1 MKSFAESFAVFVMVG
16 GMAASIAADEPS
28 SERKIDLPVPI
39 GHEVKGL
46 RVPLRTSEGKM
57 DLLFDMESATRLDD
71 QNVEMHTVSIQTFDQ
86 QTSKPD
92 AKIDLKKSVMN
103 METNVITSQD
113 PILVTRSDFQLT
125 GDGMEFNS
133 KTHQGKVRGNIRMV
147 IYNRNEL
154 QKRPEDSQPN
164 SQPK

>member
-1 MKSFAESFAVFVMVG
+1 MKSYAKSFAIFIMAG
-16 GMAASIAADEPS
+16 GLAAGLAADEPG
-28 SERKIDLPVPI
+28 SERRIDLPVPI

-57 DLLFDMESATRLDD
+57 DLQLDMDSATRLDE
-71 QNVEMHTVSIQTFDQ
+71 QNVEMHTASIQTFDQ

-92 AKIDLKKSVMN
+92 VKINLKKSVMN

-125 GDGMEFNS
+125 ADGMQFNS
-133 KTHQGKVRGNIRMV
+133 KTRQGKVFRNIRLL
-147 IYNRNEL
+147 IYDRNEL
-154 QKRPEDSQPN
+154 QKKSEDNRP
-164 SQPK
+164 K

>member
-1 MKSFAESFAVFVMVG
+1 MKSYAKSLATLVMAG
-16 GMAASIAADEPS
+16 GMAAGIAADEPS
-28 SERKIDLPVPI
+28 RRVDLPVPI

-57 DLLFDMESATRLDD
+57 DLQFDMESATRLDD
-71 QNVEMHTVSIQTFDQ
+71 QNVEMHTALIQTFDQ
-86 QTSKPD
+86 QSSKPD
-92 AKIDLKKSVMN
+92 VKINLKKSVMN

-125 GDGMEFNS
+125 ADGMEFNS
-133 KTHQGKVRGNIRMV
+133 KTRQGKVYRNIRLL

-154 QKRPEDSQPN
+154 QKKSEDNRP
-164 SQPK
+164 K

>member
-16 GMAASIAADEPS
+16 GMAVSIAADEPS

-113 PILVTRSDFQLT
+113 PILVTRSDFRLT

-154 QKRPEDSQPN
+154 QKRPEDSQP
-164 SQPK
+164 K

>member
-1 MKSFAESFAVFVMVG
+1 MKSYAKSLATLVMAG
-16 GMAASIAADEPS
+16 GMAAGMAADEPS
-28 SERKIDLPVPI
+28 RKIDLPVPI

-57 DLLFDMESATRLDD
+57 DLQFDMESATRLDD
-71 QNVEMHTVSIQTFDQ
+71 QNVEMHTALIQTFDQ
-86 QTSKPD
+86 QSSKPD
-92 AKIDLKKSVMN
+92 VKINLQKSVMN

-125 GDGMEFNS
+125 ADGMEFNS
-133 KTHQGKVRGNIRMV
+133 KTRQGKVYRNIRLL

-154 QKRPEDSQPN
+154 QKTSEDNRP
-164 SQPK
+164 K

>member
-1 MKSFAESFAVFVMVG
+1 MKSYAKSFAIFIMAG
-16 GMAASIAADEPS
+16 GVAAGLAADEPG

-57 DLLFDMESATRLDD
+57 DLQFDMESATRLDE
-71 QNVEMHTVSIQTFDQ
+71 QNVEMHTVAIQTFDQ

-92 AKIDLKKSVMN
+92 VKINLKKSVMN
-103 METNVITSQD
+103 MDTNVITSQD
-113 PILVTRSDFQLT
+113 PILVTRADFQLT
-125 GDGMEFNS
+125 ADGMEFNS
-133 KTHQGKVRGNIRMV
+133 KTRQGKVYRNIRLL

-154 QKRPEDSQPN
+154 QKKPEDN
-164 SQPK
+164 QPK

>member
-1 MKSFAESFAVFVMVG
+1 MKSYAKSLATLIMAG
-16 GMAASIAADEPS
+16 GIAAGIAADEPS
-28 SERKIDLPVPI
+28 RRIDLPVPI

-57 DLLFDMESATRLDD
+57 DLQFDMESATRLDD
-71 QNVEMHTVSIQTFDQ
+71 QNVEMHTASIQTFDQ
-86 QTSKPD
+86 QSSKPD
-92 AKIDLKKSVMN
+92 VRINLKKSVMN

-125 GDGMEFNS
+125 ADGMEFNS
-133 KTHQGKVRGNIRMV
+133 KTRQGKVYRNIRLL

-154 QKRPEDSQPN
+154 QKKSEDNRP
-164 SQPK
+164 K

>member
-1 MKSFAESFAVFVMVG
+1 
-16 GMAASIAADEPS
+16 MAAGMAADEPS
-28 SERKIDLPVPI
+28 RKIDLPVPI

-57 DLLFDMESATRLDD
+57 DLQFDMESATRLDD
-71 QNVEMHTVSIQTFDQ
+71 ENVEMHTASIQTFDQ

-92 AKIDLKKSVMN
+92 VKINLKKSVMN

-113 PILVTRSDFQLT
+113 PILVTRNDFQLT
-125 GDGMEFNS
+125 ADGMEFNS
-133 KTHQGKVRGNIRMV
+133 KTRQGKVYRNIRLL

-154 QKRPEDSQPN
+154 QKKSEDSR
-164 SQPK
+164 PK